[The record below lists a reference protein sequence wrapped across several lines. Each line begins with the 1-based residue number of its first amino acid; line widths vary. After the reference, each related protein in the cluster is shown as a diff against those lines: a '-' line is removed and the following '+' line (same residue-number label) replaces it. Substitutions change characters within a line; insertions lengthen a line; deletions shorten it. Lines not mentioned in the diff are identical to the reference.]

1 MKKLLLVV
9 VVLMLAGS
17 ASATPH
23 SFDFSEQGYFE
34 DQVIEG
40 AIYGSATLTS
50 ETGDLRYTQYLGAGI
65 GNGYVFSGDVYF
77 DFSEAV
83 SNLSFRGGDGGGDQD
98 AFAVTL
104 YEFGTN
110 NLLGTW
116 ETPVFDLPNGPPEWY
131 TLNIGIGN
139 VGRAVFDPGN
149 SGLLPGVVGFSGGLI
164 ITDFGF
170 STGAPAIPEPATML
184 LFGLGMAGIGI
195 IRRKRG

>member
-34 DQVIEG
+34 GQALEG

-50 ETGDLRYTQYLGAGI
+50 ETGLLQYTTFNGAGI
-65 GNGYVFSGDVYF
+65 SNGYAFSGDVYF

-83 SNLSFRGGDGGGDQD
+83 SNLSFRGGDGAGDYD

-104 YEFGTN
+104 YEFGSN

-116 ETPVFDLPNGPPEWY
+116 TTPIFGGANEPEWY
-131 TLNIGIGN
+131 TLNLAVAN